1 MFLCKLKEAWVN
13 RTLNQVLWKGIKKLR
28 EQRILGILSNFI
40 KVILSHLHS
49 TQKVLTI
56 LRKSLVIRVS
66 TQNVQKK
73 KRNLV
78 YIIKEL
84 NIIFTEKEATRE
96 LHFVVL
102 LCIILMMDPVFSVIV
117 SLYFQLKTQLT
128 IFEALNMILIFLLA
142 VQQEFQAT

>member
-1 MFLCKLKEAWVN
+1 
-13 RTLNQVLWKGIKKLR
+13 
-28 EQRILGILSNFI
+28 
-40 KVILSHLHS
+40 
-49 TQKVLTI
+49 
-56 LRKSLVIRVS
+56 LVIRVS
-66 TQNVQKK
+66 TWNVQKK

-84 NIIFTEKEATRE
+84 NIIFSEKEVTRE

-102 LCIILMMDPVFSVIV
+102 LCIILMMDPVFYVV
-117 SLYFQLKTQLT
+117 SLYFQLKTHLT